1 MVSINTLI
9 VGVLEMLA
17 LASSRKI
24 TIQVYVLFGFVC
36 GLVSCNVCEFPLLIN
51 GALPYLV
58 LPGFLCLFL
67 VLGDVRACMRV
78 CVRGPLIYPCEA
90 TKTTYLRRIRACIRA
105 CFRACTQDAQ
115 TIQPRVYNIAL
126 PSSGLC

>member
-67 VLGDVRACMRV
+67 VLGDVRYLAYLCLTFFAGSSRDLQCACMR
-78 CVRGPLIYPCEA
+78 GPHVL
-90 TKTTYLRRIRACIRA
+90 
-105 CFRACTQDAQ
+105 
-115 TIQPRVYNIAL
+115 
-126 PSSGLC
+126 